1 MFFFLFFK
9 LVLDLPFQKWY
20 NGKKRRRCDMSRAD
34 LEKLLRDFHT
44 VSGMDISIVDRDF
57 HTLSLTRSPAAT
69 LCAAIHKSPA
79 TIDICK
85 ESDIERLSQVKA
97 SCCPIMY
104 TCPFGITE
112 VIVPIIR
119 DDEPI
124 AYIISALG
132 IKKGNEAEALRL
144 SMRGCNEDGDGVNS
158 IICEARK
165 YTGEELD
172 AYFNMIK
179 MLANYIVGDDA
190 LTDENESIGPLIKR
204 YVKNNISK
212 KLTLKDIARNLH
224 CSTVT
229 LTEHFKAEFGM
240 TINEYITRKRMDLAE
255 KLLLTTDKPLR
266 EIATLSGFS
275 DVEYFSRTFKKH
287 HLISP
292 AAWRREQ
299 RKD

>member
-1 MFFFLFFK
+1 MVK
-9 LVLDLPFQKWY
+9 KTG
-20 NGKKRRRCDMSRAD
+20 GKNMSRAD

-69 LCAAIHKSPA
+69 LCAAIHKDPG

-85 ESDIERLSQVKA
+85 ESDIERLSQVKL
-97 SCCPIMY
+97 SCCPMLY

-132 IKKGNEAEALRL
+132 IEADNESVAQRL
-144 SMRGCNEDGDGVNS
+144 ATSGCANNEDEMRTLIS
-158 IICEARK
+158 ESRK
-165 YTGEELD
+165 YSRDELE

-240 TINEYITRKRMDLAE
+240 TINEYITKKRMDLAE
-255 KLLLTTDKPLR
+255 KLLLTTEKPLR

-287 HLISP
+287 HMISP
-292 AAWRREQ
+292 AAWRREA

>member
-1 MFFFLFFK
+1 
-9 LVLDLPFQKWY
+9 
-20 NGKKRRRCDMSRAD
+20 
-34 LEKLLRDFHT
+34 
-44 VSGMDISIVDRDF
+44 MDISIVDRDF

-69 LCAAIHKSPA
+69 LCAAIHKDPA

-85 ESDIERLSQVKA
+85 ESDIDRLTQVRA
-97 SCCPIMY
+97 SCCPMMY

-112 VIVPIIR
+112 VIVPVIR
-119 DDEPI
+119 EDEPI

-132 IKKGNEAEALRL
+132 IEESNECEALRL
-144 SMRGCNEDGDGVNS
+144 CTGCRRDDVDEMHRLIS
-158 IICEARK
+158 KSRK
-165 YTGEELD
+165 YTREELD

-204 YVKNNISK
+204 YVKNNIAK

-240 TINEYITRKRMDLAE
+240 TINEYITKKRMDLAE
-255 KLLLTTDKPLR
+255 RLLITTNKPLR

-287 HLISP
+287 HKISP
-292 AAWRREQ
+292 AAWRRGE
-299 RKD
+299 RKDIYADT